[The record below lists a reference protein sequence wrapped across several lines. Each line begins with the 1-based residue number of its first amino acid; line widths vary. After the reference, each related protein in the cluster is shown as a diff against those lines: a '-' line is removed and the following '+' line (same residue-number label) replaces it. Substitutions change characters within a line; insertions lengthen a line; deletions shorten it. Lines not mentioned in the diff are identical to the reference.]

1 LSISRLWIIPL
12 KLNGLSKNTKVQ
24 KSISKTSISPRWSG
38 RNFFSVFRKEFRSVG
53 RIEAFGKNDD
63 LSMFASSFLDLLG
76 GSSWNKK
83 GDFKN
88 EDFTQIRD
96 FTILGFKQVF
106 YCLF

>member
-1 LSISRLWIIPL
+1 
-12 KLNGLSKNTKVQ
+12 
-24 KSISKTSISPRWSG
+24 
-38 RNFFSVFRKEFRSVG
+38 
-53 RIEAFGKNDD
+53 
-63 LSMFASSFLDLLG
+63 MFASSFLDLLG

-96 FTILGFKQVF
+96 FTILGFKQVL